1 MLESLEIILGYS
13 FKNRELL
20 EQALTHPSLSY
31 ETQRAC
37 GDNQRLE
44 FLGDAV
50 LQLIITHDLFD
61 RFHDFTEGALTK
73 LRSRMVS
80 RSALTHYAKEINLGS
95 HLRMGKGEES
105 SGGRSRPSTLADA
118 FEALIAAI
126 YLDSNYDQARAIVL
140 SLLEKELA
148 LISAQPVE
156 INPKG
161 QLQEL
166 LQAKSSA
173 SPNYRI
179 ISQEGPDHA
188 KRFEANVEW
197 CGEILGVGSGQS
209 KKEAEI
215 AAALVALSHPIVLG
229 NEEPTA
235 VEQNPTS

>member
-1 MLESLEIILGYS
+1 
-13 FKNRELL
+13 
-20 EQALTHPSLSY
+20 
-31 ETQRAC
+31 
-37 GDNQRLE
+37 
-44 FLGDAV
+44 
-50 LQLIITHDLFD
+50 
-61 RFHDFTEGALTK
+61 
-73 LRSRMVS
+73 
-80 RSALTHYAKEINLGS
+80 
-95 HLRMGKGEES
+95 MGKGEES